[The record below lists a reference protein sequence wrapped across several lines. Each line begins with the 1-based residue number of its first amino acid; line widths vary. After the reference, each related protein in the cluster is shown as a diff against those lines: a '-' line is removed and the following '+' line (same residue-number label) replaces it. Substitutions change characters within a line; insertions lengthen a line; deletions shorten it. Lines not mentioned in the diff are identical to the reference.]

1 VKIYREM
8 LAKDPSM
15 DVPYFDELSRVDV
28 SAYMP
33 EYVWTFLRQTTWV
46 QPPNLQLAAFEEWR
60 KSSFGEPSCAHE
72 GQLTVHD

>member
-1 VKIYREM
+1 M
-8 LAKDPSM
+8 
-15 DVPYFDELSRVDV
+15 DV

-60 KSSFGEPSCAHE
+60 KAHLVNHHA
-72 GQLTVHD
+72 LTKGSLQFTISRGV